1 MPLNYSRRGA
11 EPHSELLR
19 PLRVFARGALA
30 LLALGACA
38 PDDGKAAAPPLAA
51 AAALAVTDD
60 GGTTVRLVRPAR
72 RIVSLVPSATE
83 TLVAIGAAGQV
94 VGVTRYDDIAAVSE
108 VARVGGGLD
117 PSLEQIAALQPDL
130 VIAWQEAKAPELR
143 QQLGRLDIPVFGIA
157 TQDTADAFAALE
169 RLGAL
174 AGRDSAAA
182 AVAAAIRSRLAA
194 VAAAVPAGSRPTA
207 FYVVGTDPL
216 MTAGPGSFISEL
228 LHIAGAETIFPDLAA
243 DWPQV
248 SMEAVVQR
256 DPDLMVWPVDEGLPP
271 AERRRAIDAALT
283 GPGWRQL
290 RAVRC
295 NRIVTVDRALLNR
308 PGPHMGE
315 AAAALR
321 AALQSVPRA
330 SCPG

>member
-1 MPLNYSRRGA
+1 M
-11 EPHSELLR
+11 
-19 PLRVFARGALA
+19 
-30 LLALGACA
+30 
-38 PDDGKAAAPPLAA
+38 
-51 AAALAVTDD
+51 
-60 GGTTVRLVRPAR
+60 RLDRPAR

-83 TLVAIGAAGQV
+83 TLVAIGAAGQII
-94 VGVTRYDDIAAVSE
+94 GVTRYDDVAAVRE

-130 VIAWQEAKAPELR
+130 VIAWQEAKASELR

-157 TQDTADAFAALE
+157 TQNTADAFAAFE

-182 AVAAAIRSRLAA
+182 AVAAAIRAQLAA
-194 VAAAVPAGSRPTA
+194 VAAAVPGGSRPTV
-207 FYVVGTDPL
+207 FYVVGTEPL
-216 MTAGPGSFISEL
+216 MTAGPGSYISQL

-256 DPDLMVWPVDEGLPP
+256 APDLLIWPVDAGLPP
-271 AERRRAIDAALT
+271 AQQRRAMDAAVT

-290 RAVRC
+290 DAVRC
-295 NRIVTVDRALLNR
+295 NRIMMVDRALLNR
-308 PGPHMGE
+308 PGPRMGE

-321 AALQSVPRA
+321 AALQSVPRG
-330 SCPG
+330 SCAG